1 MKKSVTAIIII
12 IAFALTGC
20 AEMNKTQKGAAIGA
34 GIGTAVGAG
43 VGYAVGGK
51 KGAAIGAGTGLL
63 VGGLSGAAIGKY
75 MDNQERELREG
86 LARTEAASIQRE
98 QDILAV
104 TFKADFMFD
113 VNSSVIKPG
122 AYQEIDRVAEVLNKY
137 PQTRIRIEGHTD
149 STGSEDY
156 NLKLSQQRAEAV
168 KNALV
173 TRGIDSARIETVGLG
188 ESSPIADNTT
198 EAGRQMNRRVKVVI
212 IPITA

>member
-1 MKKSVTAIIII
+1 MKKSTVTLFILT
-12 IAFALTGC
+12 AFLWSGC
-20 AEMNKTQKGAAIGA
+20 AEMSKTQKGAAIGA

-86 LARTEAASIQRE
+86 LARTEAASIRRE

-104 TFKADFMFD
+104 TFKSDFMFD

-122 AYQEIDRVAEVLNKY
+122 AYQEIDRVAQVLNKY
-137 PQTRIRIEGHTD
+137 PQTRIRVEGHTD
-149 STGSEDY
+149 STGSEEY
-156 NLKLSQQRAEAV
+156 NQKLSESRAEAV
-168 KNALV
+168 KNALI
-173 TRGIDSARIETVGLG
+173 TRGIDPARIETIGMG

-198 EAGRQMNRRVKVVI
+198 EAGRQLNRRVRVVI
-212 IPITA
+212 IPLTT

>member
-1 MKKSVTAIIII
+1 MKNPVIVIVVISTFAI
-12 IAFALTGC
+12 TGC

-51 KGAAIGAGTGLL
+51 KGAAIGAGTGLV

-75 MDNQERELREG
+75 MDNQERELRES

-122 AYQEIDRVAEVLNKY
+122 AYQEIDRVANVLNKY

-156 NLKLSQQRAEAV
+156 NLRLSQQRAEAV

-173 TRGIDSARIETVGLG
+173 IRGIDPARIETIGLG

-198 EAGRQMNRRVKVVI
+198 EVGRQMNRRVRVVI
-212 IPITA
+212 IPMTS

>member
-1 MKKSVTAIIII
+1 MKKSVTAIIVI

-173 TRGIDSARIETVGLG
+173 TRGIDPARIETVGLG
-188 ESSPIADNTT
+188 ESAPIADNTT
-198 EAGRQMNRRVKVVI
+198 EAGRQMNRRVRVVI